1 MEGSTTRRGTLL
13 TARPL
18 AVSFRV
24 FYPDDRAP
32 LVLCPECF
40 IFTHF
45 PEDMKVRANV
55 LVLVGTCCHRC
66 ARRIA

>member
-45 PEDMKVRANV
+45 PEE
-55 LVLVGTCCHRC
+55 L
-66 ARRIA
+66 